1 MAATTH
7 RICPLILLLLFF
19 LPADSPGQASQ
30 SSASD
35 VVLLSL
41 EPANANANV
50 QQHIRQNLLGATIPD
65 NPLLE
70 TQMNIVRATAKFG
83 PVLLLAPEESTKTS
97 LEQNCQQFDICE
109 LLKSDRVRIKVV
121 VHDGVWIRDF
131 GPSIETAADS
141 AHVIHWRYFDLRAEE
156 AKREKFEELETA
168 RLKLLETR
176 QQQDQP
182 DVLIL
187 GATPDSHKAAL
198 STIDDKLYLLKEY
211 SQILSEASL
220 QRTNDDN
227 SAYDIADAVLA
238 APDFHYTASVLA
250 LDGGNL
256 FKLDDG
262 RCLTTRV
269 LLSRNKDQDIHVDQ
283 ELEKVAGCKTV
294 TYLDPLP
301 GNVIE
306 HIDMFVLPAG
316 GKRILLASYDLASPF
331 AAQYWSKLNDAERD
345 LALNASLAMQRN
357 AQRLKGLGYEVV
369 PVPSPFPRVPGN
381 GHTFYPAVLNVLV
394 REGTD
399 GRRQI
404 LAPSYKDYET
414 DVQFAAV
421 RQIEAAFGPKT
432 EIVTVEATE
441 AAKAQGAIH
450 CLTLNVPLELS
461 IFGDSAD
468 HARRTAALAQKD
480 QLDKAAAAEVASHIP
495 PTGLHGSW
503 AIADKDD
510 DSDETPSEQNPQR
523 IFFTANEFQKGV
535 LDHLQS
541 QGKYSVESR
550 DQATWSLRF
559 RFPNQKPTA
568 ATLLWINEN
577 KAKLTFSDAPSP
589 LLLKRLNS
597 SPTSPFKP

>member
-1 MAATTH
+1 MTRTLNGFG
-7 RICPLILLLLFF
+7 PFLLLLL
-19 LPADSPGQASQ
+19 LPINASPQ
-30 SSASD
+30 SSATD

-41 EPANANANV
+41 EPANSNANL
-50 QQHIRQNLLGATIPD
+50 QQHIRQNLLGTATAR

-83 PVLLLAPEESTKTS
+83 PVLLFAPDESTKTA
-97 LEQNCQQFDICE
+97 LEQNCQQFQICE
-109 LLKSDRVRIKVV
+109 LLKTDRVRVKVV

-131 GPSIETAADS
+131 GPSIEATANS

-156 AKREKFEELETA
+156 AKREKFQELETA

-176 QQQDQP
+176 QQQNQP
-182 DVLIL
+182 DALTL
-187 GATPDSHKAAL
+187 GATPDAHKAAL
-198 STIDDKLYLLKEY
+198 SAIDDKLYLLKEY
-211 SQILSEASL
+211 SQILSEAQL

-238 APDFHYTASVLA
+238 TPDFHYTASALA

-269 LLSRNKDQDIHVDQ
+269 LLSRNKDQNTNVDQ
-283 ELEKVAGCKTV
+283 ELQKVAGCKTV

-306 HIDMFVLPAG
+306 HIDMFALPAG

-331 AAQYWSKLNDAERD
+331 AAKYWSKLNDTERD
-345 LALNASLAMQRN
+345 LALNASLALERN
-357 AQRLKGLGYEVV
+357 AQLLKSLGYEVV
-369 PVPSPFPRVPGN
+369 PVPSPFPRVREN

-414 DVQFAAV
+414 DIQSAAV
-421 RQIEAAFGPKT
+421 KQIETAFGPKT
-432 EIVTVEATE
+432 EIVTIEATE
-441 AAKAQGAIH
+441 AAIAQGAIH
-450 CLTLNVPLELS
+450 CLTLNVPLQPS

-468 HARRTAALAQKD
+468 NVRRTAALAQKD
-480 QLDKAAAAEVASHIP
+480 HLDIAAAAEITSQIP
-495 PTGLHGSW
+495 ATGLQGAW
-503 AIADKDD
+503 AILDKDD
-510 DSDETPSEQNPQR
+510 ESEETLEQNPQR

-541 QGKYSVESR
+541 QGKYTVESR
-550 DQATWSLRF
+550 DQTTWSLRF
-559 RFPNQKPTA
+559 LFPNHKPTT
-568 ATLLWINEN
+568 ATLLWINPN
-577 KAKLTFSDAPSP
+577 KAKLTFSDDPTP
-589 LLLKRLNS
+589 LHLKRLNS
-597 SPTSPFKP
+597 SPTSPFNP